1 MTKQRRKF
9 SYTSRDRQA
18 TRLTLSKKA
27 NSFIVPN
34 FPISAIELSLPL
46 PGSRRGFFF
55 GIKFIPTVG
64 EDTIGG
70 GAGRLSGAL
79 AGGATEDPVKLLL
92 TSTGGLDVSV
102 TGIGFF
108 VCPVKDGSSTG
119 TKPTPRVTL
128 VASGRT
134 WPNS

>member
-1 MTKQRRKF
+1 M
-9 SYTSRDRQA
+9 
-18 TRLTLSKKA
+18 
-27 NSFIVPN
+27 PN

-108 VCPVKDGSSTG
+108 V
-119 TKPTPRVTL
+119 
-128 VASGRT
+128 
-134 WPNS
+134 